1 MTGIHVKEGNLFV
14 ENILGAELAKKYGT
28 PAFIYSSEVIRNNYA
43 LYSNQKREDDLICYA
58 VKANSNLNIIKM
70 LVDIGSG
77 FDVVSGNELKKCLL
91 AGADKNKIVF
101 SGVAKS
107 EEEITH
113 AIENEILSIN
123 IESINEYKRIEKI
136 SSSLNKKVKCAMRVN
151 PDITIGSH
159 KYIETGAKSSKFG
172 LGKKDVNEVSELAL
186 KSENIEL
193 TTIACHIG
201 SQISDENLIL
211 QSLDYIFVIAE
222 ELKKQGHEISCL
234 DIGGGLGIKYH
245 NEKKG
250 DPALLIKEIK
260 RRLNGT
266 NYKFILE
273 PGRSIIGNAGI
284 LISKVEYIKEA
295 GDKKFAIVDTGM
307 NDLIRPSLY
316 EAWHGVME
324 LENRKVKSEKYDI
337 AGPVCETGDVLA
349 TDRELRILPN
359 DIIALMDVG
368 AYGSVMSSNY
378 NSRLKPVEILV
389 TGDKAEVIRRRE
401 SFEDLIALET

>member
-43 LYSNQKREDDLICYA
+43 LYSNEKREDDLICYA
-58 VKANSNLNIIKM
+58 VKANSNLNILKM

-136 SSSLNKKVKCAMRVN
+136 SSTLNKKVKCALRVN

-389 TGDKAEVIRRRE
+389 TGNKAEVIRRRE

>member
-136 SSSLNKKVKCAMRVN
+136 SSSLNKRVKCALRVN

-193 TTIACHIG
+193 TTVACHIG

>member
-107 EEEITH
+107 EEEIAH

-136 SSSLNKKVKCAMRVN
+136 SSSLNKKVKCALRVN

-401 SFEDLIALET
+401 SFEDLIALEI

>member
-58 VKANSNLNIIKM
+58 VKANSNLNILKM

-136 SSSLNKKVKCAMRVN
+136 SSSLNKKVKCALRVN

-359 DIIALMDVG
+359 DIIAVMDVG

-389 TGDKAEVIRRRE
+389 TGNKAEVIRRRE

>member
-43 LYSNQKREDDLICYA
+43 LYSNEKREDDLICYA
-58 VKANSNLNIIKM
+58 VKANSNLNILKM

-136 SSSLNKKVKCAMRVN
+136 SSSLNKKVRCALRVN

>member
-43 LYSNQKREDDLICYA
+43 LYSNDKRDDDLICYA
-58 VKANSNLNIIKM
+58 VKANSNLNILKM

-136 SSSLNKKVKCAMRVN
+136 SSSLNKKVKCALRVN

>member
-43 LYSNQKREDDLICYA
+43 LYSKEKREDDLICYA
-58 VKANSNLNIIKM
+58 VKANSNLNILKM

-136 SSSLNKKVKCAMRVN
+136 SSSLNKKVKCALRVN

-266 NYKFILE
+266 NYRFILE

>member
-43 LYSNQKREDDLICYA
+43 LYSNDKREDDLICYA
-58 VKANSNLNIIKM
+58 VKANSNLNILKM

-136 SSSLNKKVKCAMRVN
+136 SSSLNKKVKCALRVN

>member
-43 LYSNQKREDDLICYA
+43 LYSNDKREDDLICYA

-136 SSSLNKKVKCAMRVN
+136 SSSLNKRVKCALRVN

>member
-43 LYSNQKREDDLICYA
+43 LYSKEKREDDLICYA
-58 VKANSNLNIIKM
+58 VKANSNLNILKM

-136 SSSLNKKVKCAMRVN
+136 SSSLNKKVKCALRVN

>member
-43 LYSNQKREDDLICYA
+43 LYSNDKREDDLICYA
-58 VKANSNLNIIKM
+58 VKANSNLNILKM

-77 FDVVSGNELKKCLL
+77 FEVVSGNELKKCLL

-136 SSSLNKKVKCAMRVN
+136 SSSLNKKVKCALRVN

>member
-43 LYSNQKREDDLICYA
+43 LYSNEKREDDLICYA
-58 VKANSNLNIIKM
+58 VKANSNLNILKM

-136 SSSLNKKVKCAMRVN
+136 SSSLNKRVKCALRVN

-186 KSENIEL
+186 KSDNIEL

>member
-43 LYSNQKREDDLICYA
+43 HYSNEKREDDLICYA
-58 VKANSNLNIIKM
+58 VKANSNLNILKM

-136 SSSLNKKVKCAMRVN
+136 SSSLNKKVKCALRVN

-389 TGDKAEVIRRRE
+389 KGDKAEVIRRRE

>member
-58 VKANSNLNIIKM
+58 VKANSNLNILKM

-123 IESINEYKRIEKI
+123 IESINEYKRIEEI
-136 SSSLNKKVKCAMRVN
+136 SSSLNKKVKCALRVN

>member
-58 VKANSNLNIIKM
+58 VKANSNLNILKM

-136 SSSLNKKVKCAMRVN
+136 SSSLNKKVKCALRVN

-172 LGKKDVNEVSELAL
+172 LGKKDVNKVSELAL

>member
-43 LYSNQKREDDLICYA
+43 IYSNQKREGDLICYA
-58 VKANSNLNIIKM
+58 VKANSNLNILKM

-136 SSSLNKKVKCAMRVN
+136 SSSLNKKVKCALRVN

>member
-43 LYSNQKREDDLICYA
+43 LYSNDKREDDLICYA
-58 VKANSNLNIIKM
+58 VKANSNLNILKM

-136 SSSLNKKVKCAMRVN
+136 SSSLNKKVKCALRVN

-337 AGPVCETGDVLA
+337 AGPVCETGDILA

-389 TGDKAEVIRRRE
+389 TGDKAEVIRKRE

>member
-43 LYSNQKREDDLICYA
+43 LYSNDKREDDLICYA
-58 VKANSNLNIIKM
+58 VKANSNLNILKM

-136 SSSLNKKVKCAMRVN
+136 SSSLNKKVRCALRVN

>member
-58 VKANSNLNIIKM
+58 VKANSNLNILKM

-91 AGADKNKIVF
+91 AGAEKNKIVF

-136 SSSLNKKVKCAMRVN
+136 SSSLNKKVKCALRVN

>member
-58 VKANSNLNIIKM
+58 VKANSNLNILKM

-123 IESINEYKRIEKI
+123 IESINEYKRIEEI
-136 SSSLNKKVKCAMRVN
+136 SSSLNKKVKCALRVN

-211 QSLDYIFVIAE
+211 KSLDYIFVIAE

-349 TDRELRILPN
+349 TDRELRIIPN

-378 NSRLKPVEILV
+378 NSRLKPIEILV

>member
-58 VKANSNLNIIKM
+58 VKANSNLNILKM

-136 SSSLNKKVKCAMRVN
+136 SSSLNKKVKCALRVN

-401 SFEDLIALET
+401 SFEYLIALET

>member
-136 SSSLNKKVKCAMRVN
+136 SSSLNKRVKCALRVN

-337 AGPVCETGDVLA
+337 AGPVCETGDILA

>member
-43 LYSNQKREDDLICYA
+43 LYSNQKREGDLICYA
-58 VKANSNLNIIKM
+58 VKANSNLNILKM

-136 SSSLNKKVKCAMRVN
+136 SSSLNKKVKCALRVN
-151 PDITIGSH
+151 PDISIGSH

-389 TGDKAEVIRRRE
+389 TGDKAEVIRKRE